1 MEALR
6 PLDARLAENT
16 KNARTLAA
24 VVLAAGKGK
33 RLKSSTP
40 KVLHPI
46 CGRPALWH
54 VLHGV
59 LATKPNKIVVVVGHG
74 ADDVRAAVQSW
85 GLKPAPVFVEQAEQL
100 GTGHA
105 VLEAEQ
111 AVGRAQDVI
120 VVGGDFDP
128 VTGDDLKRLVSAHR
142 RNAGAAAIFVTELD
156 EPGGYARVVHERGR
170 LVAIVEGTDAPAAL
184 RASKLVSPLIMV
196 FRRTDLFRALPAV
209 GRENRQSEYYLN
221 EVLPILIDKGERVSV
236 VPVDTGGTFG
246 VNSRGGLAAVERV
259 VRDRINATHMDN
271 GVTIVDPNATYIDV
285 DVTIGRDT
293 VIRPMTFLE
302 GETRIGAERV
312 DRPVHT
318 DRRLARGRPERG
330 DVRGGPGLDDRQ
342 GRPGRDRSS
351 GCVRG
356 PCSRT
361 GPRRGRSSTSRTS
374 RSGKR
379 SKVPHLSYV
388 GDADI
393 GTDVNVGA
401 GTVTVNFD
409 GYEKHR
415 TVIGDGASIGSDTML
430 IAPVTIGKDANTGAG
445 SVITKDVP
453 AGALA
458 VERAEQ
464 RNVEGYRKRKDAEH
478 RRTAEAGEAP
488 AEKRNRPKHREEL
501 RGSAVEII
509 TKKRMMLFTG
519 TIHPDLGGEI
529 ADCLG
534 IPLSES
540 EIRRFAN
547 TELYFRAK
555 ESVRGA
561 DCFIVQTHYEPVNE
575 AIMEQLI
582 MIDAMKR
589 ASAKRITAVIPYYGY
604 SRQDHKA
611 LSREPISAKLVAD
624 MLTVAG
630 ADRIISVDLH
640 SGQIQ
645 GYFDAPFDHLTALPI
660 LSDYLENTLGL
671 HGDDL
676 VSWRRTP
683 AASRPPRSCASTCT
697 RTWRSSTSGARRP
710 RRTRS
715 RRWRSSVRSTAG
727 RACWSTT

>member
-1 MEALR
+1 MESLALR

-54 VLHGV
+54 VLQGV

-74 ADDVRAAVQSW
+74 ADDVRRAVTSW
-85 GLKPAPVFVEQAEQL
+85 GVKPAPVFVEQAEQL

-111 AVGRAQDVI
+111 AVGRAQDVL

-170 LVAIVEGTDAPAAL
+170 LVAIVEGTDAPARL

-196 FRRTDLFRALPAV
+196 FRRADLFRALPAV
-209 GRENRQSEYYLN
+209 GRENRQGEHYLN

-285 DVTIGRDT
+285 DVTIGRDS
-293 VIRPMTFLE
+293 VVRPMTFLE
-302 GETRIGAERV
+302 GETRIGADASIGPSTRIVDSRV
-312 DRPVHT
+312 GDRSEVSFAVVLDST
-318 DRRLARGRPERG
+318 IGK
-330 DVRGGPGLDDRQ
+330 DVRVGPFVRM
-342 GRPGRDRSS
+342 RPGTVLEDGSKA
-351 GCVRG
+351 GAFVDLKNV
-356 PCSRT
+356 T
-361 GPRRGRSSTSRTS
+361 V
-374 RSGKR
+374 GKR

-388 GDADI
+388 GDADL

-464 RNVEGYRKRKDAEH
+464 RNVEGYRERKDAEH
-478 RRTAEAGEAP
+478 RRTG
-488 AEKRNRPKHREEL
+488 
-501 RGSAVEII
+501 
-509 TKKRMMLFTG
+509 
-519 TIHPDLGGEI
+519 
-529 ADCLG
+529 
-534 IPLSES
+534 
-540 EIRRFAN
+540 
-547 TELYFRAK
+547 
-555 ESVRGA
+555 
-561 DCFIVQTHYEPVNE
+561 
-575 AIMEQLI
+575 
-582 MIDAMKR
+582 
-589 ASAKRITAVIPYYGY
+589 
-604 SRQDHKA
+604 
-611 LSREPISAKLVAD
+611 
-624 MLTVAG
+624 
-630 ADRIISVDLH
+630 
-640 SGQIQ
+640 
-645 GYFDAPFDHLTALPI
+645 
-660 LSDYLENTLGL
+660 
-671 HGDDL
+671 
-676 VSWRRTP
+676 
-683 AASRPPRSCASTCT
+683 RSKGKS
-697 RTWRSSTSGARRP
+697 
-710 RRTRS
+710 
-715 RRWRSSVRSTAG
+715 
-727 RACWSTT
+727 